1 MYQNFWNKYH
11 LLHKYI
17 LNKYYQKSKIKQP
30 HPYLR
35 NIADYYLHNQLFSN
49 DIVRDIIFI
58 RRDILKP

>member
-1 MYQNFWNKYH
+1 M
-11 LLHKYI
+11 

-35 NIADYYLHNQLFSN
+35 NITDYYLHNQLFSN
-49 DIVRDIIFI
+49 NNVRDIIFI